1 MSKTLLIVDD
11 EQPARERLQRLLGD
25 LEEAPAKVV
34 AAANGE
40 EALKVCQTQLVDIV
54 LLDIRMPGMD
64 GIEAASYLQAL
75 PEAPAI
81 IFTTAYDQYAI
92 DAFETEAIGYLLK
105 PVRKA
110 RLEAALAK
118 ASRLSKRSLNEIAKT
133 QPNER
138 QFVSTRVG
146 EEVRLIRVD
155 DIVYFEADQK
165 YVKAVL
171 SSGAELIDD
180 SLKSLEQVLAD
191 RFIRIHRKLLVALNS
206 IEALE
211 KTTSGGSALRLRG
224 MDKSLPV
231 SRRHVGQVK
240 AKLSEYG

>member
-1 MSKTLLIVDD
+1 MSGTLLIVDD
-11 EQPARERLQRLLGD
+11 EQPARERLQRLMTD
-25 LEEAPAKVV
+25 LEDAPAL
-34 AAANGE
+34 ALTASNGE
-40 EALKVCQTQLVDIV
+40 EALRICQAQRIDIV

-75 PEAPAI
+75 PDAPAI

-118 ASRLSKRSLNEIAKT
+118 ASRLSKRSLGEIAKT
-133 QPNER
+133 QSKER
-138 QFVSTRVG
+138 QFVSTRMG

-171 SSGAELIDD
+171 SSGTELVDD
-180 SLKSLEQVLAD
+180 SLKSLEQALSD
-191 RFIRIHRKLLVALNS
+191 RFIRVHRKLLVALDN

-211 KTTSGGSALRLRG
+211 KSASGGRVLRLRG
-224 MDKSLPV
+224 MDQSLPV